1 MKRLALILTEVLCWD
16 SRLTCGS
23 RFGKKS
29 SKLPQNS
36 VETTKG
42 VSGGGGG
49 HFLQRLATL
58 SVSTPLVSALDLKV
72 YTKDELPFLDWVPC
86 ACQQLPPRL
95 QSRMQAGGA
104 VVWGTH
110 YDSTHASNLGCEG
123 NHGLACSYDVGSRK
137 E

>member
-1 MKRLALILTEVLCWD
+1 MKRFNFNRGAVLGQPANLWLSVWEEVFKIAPKF
-16 SRLTCGS
+16 CGNNK
-23 RFGKKS
+23 RGFWGR
-29 SKLPQNS
+29 
-36 VETTKG
+36 
-42 VSGGGGG
+42 GG

-95 QSRMQAGGA
+95 QSRMQACGA